1 MNVVSQFRCGAHCS
15 YGSVWV
21 VAESCVCASL
31 PMQCFHSFSIPA
43 DSDQWQRWARD
54 LWLYTSWTP
63 EELAKTL
70 QGRRNYQAGHIA
82 ARAKA
87 RLVHVSA
94 VRRSPLHSVA
104 LTRTCH
110 CARVTHPFVCRHA
123 RVTQPFVYIY
133 VCMYIYTQHSNHSV
147 HRPPKTA
154 PGHRRHSRHKLVRHR
169 HQQRFAVYAHDTA
182 IRSCICPYTHRIT
195 CHRVMHCT

>member
-1 MNVVSQFRCGAHCS
+1 MARSTEVWCTVSPSVAVCHIDRMSECRLVVS
-15 YGSVWV
+15 VWSTLFIWSCV
-21 VAESCVCASL
+21 VSLPNRVCVCASL
-31 PMQCFHSFSIPA
+31 PMQCFHSFNISA
-43 DSDQWQRWARD
+43 DSEQWQRWTRD

-63 EELAKTL
+63 EELEKTL
-70 QGRRNYQAGHIA
+70 QGRRTYQAGHIA

-87 RLVHVSA
+87 RLMHVSA

-133 VCMYIYTQHSNHSV
+133 VCMYIYIHSC
-147 HRPPKTA
+147 
-154 PGHRRHSRHKLVRHR
+154 G
-169 HQQRFAVYAHDTA
+169 
-182 IRSCICPYTHRIT
+182 
-195 CHRVMHCT
+195 RV